1 MLESREVVNVD
12 IAYDELPEKHY
23 TPEEVRGDGA
33 YYIISW
39 PFIAHH
45 FLCKSMMHS
54 KPNHCSLVKLIM
66 YSNNTISPILR
77 QVVDFFFHQLRV

>member
-23 TPEEVRGDGA
+23 TPEEVRGYGA

-45 FLCKSMMHS
+45 CLS
-54 KPNHCSLVKLIM
+54 KCMTDS
-66 YSNNTISPILR
+66 
-77 QVVDFFFHQLRV
+77 

>member
-39 PFIAHH
+39 PFISPP
-45 FLCKSMMHS
+45 FSFQVYDTLQTQPLFTCKTSY
-54 KPNHCSLVKLIM
+54 VK
-66 YSNNTISPILR
+66 
-77 QVVDFFFHQLRV
+77 

>member
-33 YYIISW
+33 YYNKLAIDSP
-39 PFIAHH
+39 PFSFQVYDTLQTQPLFTCKTDYVKYRHNFPH
-45 FLCKSMMHS
+45 FTSSC
-54 KPNHCSLVKLIM
+54 
-66 YSNNTISPILR
+66 
-77 QVVDFFFHQLRV
+77 

>member
-33 YYIISW
+33 YYIIS
-39 PFIAHH
+39 
-45 FLCKSMMHS
+45 
-54 KPNHCSLVKLIM
+54 
-66 YSNNTISPILR
+66 
-77 QVVDFFFHQLRV
+77 

>member
-39 PFIAHH
+39 PLIAHH
-45 FLCKSMMHS
+45 FLSKCMIHS
-54 KPNHCSLVKLIM
+54 KPNHCSLVKLMIM
-66 YSNNTISPILR
+66 
-77 QVVDFFFHQLRV
+77 

>member
-23 TPEEVRGDGA
+23 TPEEVRGVRA

-39 PFIAHH
+39 PLIAHH
-45 FLCKSMMHS
+45 FLSKCMIHS
-54 KPNHCSLVKLIM
+54 
-66 YSNNTISPILR
+66 
-77 QVVDFFFHQLRV
+77 